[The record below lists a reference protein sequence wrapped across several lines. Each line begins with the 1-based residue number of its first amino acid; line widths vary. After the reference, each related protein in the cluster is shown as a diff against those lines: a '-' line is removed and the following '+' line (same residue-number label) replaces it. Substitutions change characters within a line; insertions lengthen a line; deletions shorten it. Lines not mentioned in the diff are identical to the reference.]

1 MVGCGSSQKVKE
13 VKFSGKSP
21 SSLEEY
27 SEKELSNL
35 NEFDFS
41 VDPRYEYEKEM
52 LSGQNISFI
61 QTESMLKLGPLDF
74 KEISSISGPLTKAL
88 KKSVYLVVAKRSKV
102 F

>member
-1 MVGCGSSQKVKE
+1 MKSLVILTSLALLVGCGSSPKVE

-35 NEFDFS
+35 NESDFS

-52 LSGQNISFI
+52 LSGQNIILF
-61 QTESMLKLGPLDF
+61 KLNLCL
-74 KEISSISGPLTKAL
+74 SS
-88 KKSVYLVVAKRSKV
+88 VH
-102 F
+102 